1 MMSRPET
8 SNSFETTWLDILL
21 ACETKEEQLALIA
34 TLTPAEL
41 EQTHADGECF
51 ARNDQ
56 LPPGFKRAGGRR
68 AGLRLPASRREQ
80 TCRGQVPGSER
91 KNSVAGR
98 RHSRTTAARPA
109 SHSSSTTIRPSAVMD
124 RVSAV

>member
-1 MMSRPET
+1 MTSRPET

-41 EQTHADGECF
+41 EKTHADWECF
-51 ARNDQ
+51 ARDDQ

-68 AGLRLPASRREQ
+68 AEYRNGEPDWSVWLVLGG
-80 TCRGQVPGSER
+80 RG
-91 KNSVAGR
+91 AGKT
-98 RHSRTTAARPA
+98 RTGAEWVRGVVEG
-109 SHSSSTTIRPSAVMD
+109 R
-124 RVSAV
+124 